1 MCFTPFTD
9 SDLKEKSKW
18 ERSQQLL
25 LFVLDEYNDSYHEIG
40 TLRNNFTV
48 VMKFEVSCI
57 LCVIGNS
64 VSSKLRDDWSDFLDK
79 VSWENRL
86 LGAGWPV
93 QKKVALFLSK
103 WSLIFSQ
110 VSVGSYRINFYLL
123 QNEKK
128 SVLRWTSVF

>member
-25 LFVLDEYNDSYHEIG
+25 LFALDEYNDSYHEIG
-40 TLRNNFTV
+40 TLRNNFPV

-79 VSWENRL
+79 LSWEN
-86 LGAGWPV
+86 
-93 QKKVALFLSK
+93 
-103 WSLIFSQ
+103 
-110 VSVGSYRINFYLL
+110 SY
-123 QNEKK
+123 
-128 SVLRWTSVF
+128 